1 MELIDPVVFA
11 TQNAPFV
18 ISGHHLVS
26 SNVDEDEH
34 TEFSM
39 TESVSVGDTRQ
50 VTSATST
57 VTLSIATPCVVTWVN
72 HLLVNDT
79 AIQFTTDDTLPSG
92 VVADQVYYVVDA
104 DFDTFKLALKPGGT
118 PINTGGSQSGT
129 HTAIATVHGV
139 YKAKLESAQATA
151 TVSGTVMTVSA
162 VASGVLA
169 IGMIINGSGVVVGTR
184 IVSFGTGSGGEG
196 TYIVS
201 ISQTAGATIFCRA
214 PYTDEDH
221 WSRVDAT
228 NRWRM
233 HDSQVTTQTSNLDSI
248 ANTYKLKT
256 VTDSIAFFKI
266 NAATVRV
273 KVTENAGSTVVYD
286 TIKTTE
292 AHSVVTG
299 QTERFDNVLFDDLPS
314 THSDV
319 DIEITLTATGETVFC
334 GACVMG
340 KLLSYGDT
348 EYGLKLDMID
358 FTLKNRNDFGNY
370 KILERDFSKTVQLIT
385 IVQNSELAV
394 LFAKLTGFRAKP
406 IVYIGASSISS
417 AIVFGFFADFSIEIP
432 YKNESLI
439 SVEVEGL
446 TE

>member
-39 TESVSVGDTRQ
+39 TESVSVGDIRQ

-57 VTLSIATPCVVTWVN
+57 VTLSIATPCVVSWVN

-79 AIQFTTDDTLPSG
+79 AILFTTTGALPTG
-92 VVADQVYYVVDA
+92 IVADQVYYVVDA

-118 PINTGGSQSGT
+118 PINTGGTQAGT

-151 TVSGTVMTVSA
+151 TIAGTVMTVSA
-162 VASGVLA
+162 VASGELA
-169 IGMIINGSGVVVGTR
+169 IGMIISGSGVVAGTR
-184 IVSFGTGSGGEG
+184 IVAFGTGSGADG

-214 PYTDEDH
+214 PYTDKNH

-233 HDSQVTTQTSNLDSI
+233 HDSKVTTQTSNLDSI
-248 ANTYKLKT
+248 TNTYRLKT
-256 VTDSIAFFKI
+256 VTDSITFLKI

-273 KVTENAGSTVVYD
+273 KVTENIGSTVVYD
-286 TIKTTE
+286 TTKTTE
-292 AHSVVTG
+292 AHSDITG
-299 QTERFDNVLFDDLPS
+299 QTERFDSVLFNDLPS
-314 THSDV
+314 DQSDV

-340 KLLSYGDT
+340 KRLPYGGT
-348 EYGLKLDMID
+348 EYGLKLDMQD
-358 FTLKNRNDFGNY
+358 FSVKDRDDFGNY
-370 KILERDFSKTVQLIT
+370 DILERDFSKTIQLIA
-385 IVQNSELAV
+385 IIQNSDLPV
-394 LFAKLTGFRAKP
+394 LFAKLNEFRAKP
-406 IVYIGASSISS
+406 IVYIGATTFSVT
-417 AIVFGFFADFSIEIP
+417 IVFGFFADYSIEIP

-439 SVEVEGL
+439 SFEVEGL